1 MMSDDMM
8 SCMAIFAIVGV
19 LLLLVLIAAGVYL
32 GIRFGRPGLEKDSGR
47 TLLERR
53 LAAGEIDVDEYYE
66 REAVL
71 REGERCR

>member
-32 GIRFGRPGLEKDSGR
+32 GIRFGRPARERVSGR
-47 TLLERR
+47 ALLARR
-53 LAAGEIDVDEYYE
+53 LAAGGI
-66 REAVL
+66 
-71 REGERCR
+71 